1 VPHRKA
7 HIRPVR
13 SEDEP
18 FLFGLA
24 QMTFGDEEG
33 WSDRR
38 TLAVLSE
45 ENVFVAEIDDA
56 VAGFVALDTRAE
68 SVVIDHLLV
77 GTAHEGEG
85 IGHQLLAWAEGWAIS
100 RGAHSL
106 QVTVEE
112 GNARALDFYRRCGF
126 SAADRGVFELI
137 LPQE

>member
-18 FLFGLA
+18 LLFGIA
-24 QMTFGDEEG
+24 QMTFGDEAG
-33 WSDRR
+33 WNDRR

-45 ENVFVAEIDDA
+45 ENVFVAEVDEK
-56 VAGFVALDTRAE
+56 VAGFVALDPRGEA
-68 SVVIDHLLV
+68 VVIDHLLV
-77 GTAHEGEG
+77 AVGHEGEG

-100 RGAHSL
+100 SGARSL

-112 GNARALDFYRRCGF
+112 ENARALDFYRRCGF
-126 SAADRGVFELI
+126 TATDRGDLELI

>member
-18 FLFGLA
+18 LLFGIA
-24 QMTFGDEEG
+24 QMTFGDEAG
-33 WSDRR
+33 WNDRR

-45 ENVFVAEIDDA
+45 ENVFVAEVEDK
-56 VAGFVALDTRAE
+56 VAGFVALDPRGEA
-68 SVVIDHLLV
+68 VVIDHLLV
-77 GTAHEGEG
+77 AVGHEGEG

-100 RGAHSL
+100 SGARSL

-112 GNARALDFYRRCGF
+112 ENARALDFYRRCGF
-126 SAADRGVFELI
+126 TATDRGDLELI

>member
-13 SEDEP
+13 SDDEP
-18 FLFGLA
+18 FLFGIA
-24 QMTFGDEEG
+24 QMTFGEERG

-45 ENVFVAEIDDA
+45 ESVFVAEVDDK
-56 VAGFVALDTRAE
+56 VAGFVALEPRGE

-77 GTAHEGEG
+77 AAAHEGEG

-100 RGAHSL
+100 SGARSL
-106 QVTVEE
+106 HVRVEE
-112 GNARALDFYRRCGF
+112 GNVRALDFYRRCGF
-126 SAADRGVFELI
+126 AVAERGDLELI